1 MVDENEFKEAIIE
14 LKYEEIRDL
23 VQSAIKDGSDPL
35 KILNSLKQGLDV
47 VGERYHNKEYFLS
60 ELFMAGE
67 TMSAAMGVLSPALTA
82 TRSGDQETE
91 GIVVL
96 GSIQGDV
103 HDFGKNIAK
112 IFLTASGFSV
122 RDLGVDVPPTTFV
135 DVAIDMNADVI
146 GISAILS
153 ATQPV
158 SQEVVNELQRR
169 GLRER
174 YKVILGGTGVT
185 KRAIQEYGVDEAVN
199 DATDGVNIIKQWLG
213 GESS

>member
-1 MVDENEFKEAIIE
+1 MVDENEFKDAIIE
-14 LKYEEIRDL
+14 LKYDEISDL
-23 VQSAIKDGSDPL
+23 VQSALKDGSDPIE
-35 KILNSLKQGLDV
+35 ILNSLKQGLDV

-67 TMSAAMGVLSPALTA
+67 TMSAALEVLTPALA
-82 TRSGDQETE
+82 EAQSRDQETA
-91 GIVVL
+91 GTVVL

-112 IFLTASGFSV
+112 IFLTASGFCV
-122 RDLGVDVPPTTFV
+122 HDLGVDVPPSTFV
-135 DVAIDMNADVI
+135 ALAIDLNADVI

-158 SQEVVNELQRR
+158 SQEVVDELERR
-169 GLRER
+169 GLRQQF
-174 YKVILGGTGVT
+174 KVILGGTGVT

-213 GESS
+213 GES

>member
-1 MVDENEFKEAIIE
+1 MADENEFKEAIIE
-14 LKYEEIRDL
+14 LKYDEISTM
-23 VQSAIKDGSDPL
+23 VQSALNDGCNPL
-35 KILNSLKQGLDV
+35 EILNSLKKGLDV

-67 TMSAAMGVLSPALTA
+67 TMSAAMEVLTPALAA
-82 TRSGDQETE
+82 TRSQDQDIE
-91 GIVVL
+91 GTVVL

-112 IFLTASGFSV
+112 IFLTASGFKV
-122 RDLGVDVPPTTFV
+122 HDLGVDVSPSTFV
-135 DVAIDMNADVI
+135 DGAIDMNADVI

-169 GLRER
+169 GLREQF
-174 YKVILGGTGVT
+174 KVILGGTGVT
-185 KRAIQEYGVDEAVN
+185 KRAIQEYGIDEAVN

-213 GESS
+213 GES

>member
-14 LKYEEIRDL
+14 LKYDEISDL
-23 VQSAIKDGSDPL
+23 VQSALKDGRDPL
-35 KILNSLKQGLDV
+35 EILNSLKQGLDV

-67 TMSAAMGVLSPALTA
+67 TMSAAMEVLSPALTA
-82 TRSGDQETE
+82 TRSGEQETE
-91 GIVVL
+91 GTVVL

-112 IFLTASGFSV
+112 IFLTASGFNV
-122 RDLGVDVPPTTFV
+122 HDLGVDVPPTTFV
-135 DVAIDMNADVI
+135 DVAIDVNADVI

-158 SQEVVNELQRR
+158 SREVVNELERR
-169 GLRER
+169 GLREQ

-185 KRAIQEYGVDEAVN
+185 NRAIQEYGVDEAVN
-199 DATDGVNIIKQWLG
+199 DATYGVNIIKQWLG
-213 GESS
+213 GES

>member
-1 MVDENEFKEAIIE
+1 MADENKFKEAIIE
-14 LKYEEIRDL
+14 LKYDDISTM
-23 VQSAIKDGSDPL
+23 VQSALNDGCNPL
-35 KILNSLKQGLDV
+35 NILNSLKQGLDV

-67 TMSAAMGVLSPALTA
+67 TMSAAMEVLTPALAA
-82 TRSGDQETE
+82 TRSEDQEAE
-91 GIVVL
+91 GTVVL

-112 IFLTASGFSV
+112 IFLTASGFNV
-122 RDLGVDVPPTTFV
+122 HDLGVDVPPSTFV
-135 DVAIDMNADVI
+135 DIAIDKNADVI

-158 SQEVVNELQRR
+158 SREVVNELQRR
-169 GLRER
+169 GLREQF
-174 YKVILGGTGVT
+174 KVILGGTGVT
-185 KRAIQEYGVDEAVN
+185 KRAIQEYGIDEAVN

-213 GESS
+213 GES

>member
-1 MVDENEFKEAIIE
+1 MADENKFKDAIIE
-14 LKYEEIRDL
+14 LKYDEISAM
-23 VQSAIKDGSDPL
+23 VQSALDTGYNPL
-35 KILNSLKQGLDV
+35 EILNSLKQGLDV

-67 TMSAAMGVLSPALTA
+67 TMSAAMEVLTPALA
-82 TRSGDQETE
+82 STRREDQEAE
-91 GIVVL
+91 GTVVL

-112 IFLTASGFSV
+112 IFLTASGFNV
-122 RDLGVDVPPTTFV
+122 HDLGVDVPPSIFV
-135 DVAIDMNADVI
+135 DVAIEMNANVI

-169 GLRER
+169 GLREQF
-174 YKVILGGTGVT
+174 KVILGGTGVT
-185 KRAIQEYGVDEAVN
+185 KRAIHEYGVDEAVN

-213 GESS
+213 GGS

>member
-1 MVDENEFKEAIIE
+1 MADENKFKEAIIE
-14 LKYEEIRDL
+14 LKYDDISTM
-23 VQSAIKDGSDPL
+23 VQSALNDGCNPL

-67 TMSAAMGVLSPALTA
+67 TMSAAMEVLTPALAA
-82 TRSGDQETE
+82 TRSEDQEAE
-91 GIVVL
+91 GTVVL

-112 IFLTASGFSV
+112 IFLTASGFNV
-122 RDLGVDVPPTTFV
+122 HDLGVDVPPSTFV
-135 DVAIDMNADVI
+135 DIAIDKNADVI

-158 SQEVVNELQRR
+158 SREVVNELQRR
-169 GLRER
+169 GLREQF
-174 YKVILGGTGVT
+174 KVILGGTGVT
-185 KRAIQEYGVDEAVN
+185 KRAIQEYGIDEAVN

-213 GESS
+213 GES

>member
-1 MVDENEFKEAIIE
+1 MVDGNEFKEAIIE
-14 LKYEEIRDL
+14 LKYDEINTM
-23 VQSAIKDGSDPL
+23 VQSALNDGCNPL
-35 KILNSLKQGLDV
+35 EILNSLKQGLDV

-67 TMSAAMGVLSPALTA
+67 TMSAAMEVLTPALAA
-82 TRSGDQETE
+82 TRGQDQEAE
-91 GIVVL
+91 GTIVL

-112 IFLTASGFSV
+112 IFLTASGFKV
-122 RDLGVDVPPTTFV
+122 HDLGVDVSPSTFV

-158 SQEVVNELQRR
+158 SHEVVNELQRR
-169 GLRER
+169 GLREQF
-174 YKVILGGTGVT
+174 KVILGGTGVT
-185 KRAIQEYGVDEAVN
+185 KRAIQEYGIDEAVN

-213 GESS
+213 SES

>member
-14 LKYEEIRDL
+14 LKYEEISAL
-23 VQSAIKDGSDPL
+23 VQSALKNGSDPL
-35 KILNSLKQGLDV
+35 EILNSLKQGLDV

-67 TMSAAMGVLSPALTA
+67 TMSAAMEVLSPALTA
-82 TRSGDQETE
+82 ARSGEQETE

-112 IFLTASGFSV
+112 IFLTASGFNV
-122 RDLGVDVPPTTFV
+122 HDLGVDVPPTTFV

-158 SQEVVNELQRR
+158 SREVVNELQRR
-169 GLRER
+169 GLREQ

-185 KRAIQEYGVDEAVN
+185 DRAIKEYGVDEAVN

-213 GESS
+213 GES

>member
-1 MVDENEFKEAIIE
+1 MADENKFKEAIIE
-14 LKYEEIRDL
+14 LKYDEISAM
-23 VQSAIKDGSDPL
+23 VQSALNDGCNPL
-35 KILNSLKQGLDV
+35 EILNSLKQGLDV

-67 TMSAAMGVLSPALTA
+67 TMSAAMEVLTPALAA
-82 TRSGDQETE
+82 TRSEDQEAE
-91 GIVVL
+91 GTVVL

-112 IFLTASGFSV
+112 IFLTASGFNV
-122 RDLGVDVPPTTFV
+122 HDLGVDVPPATFV

-158 SQEVVNELQRR
+158 SREVVNELQRR
-169 GLRER
+169 GLREQF
-174 YKVILGGTGVT
+174 KVILGGTGVT
-185 KRAIQEYGVDEAVN
+185 KRAIQEYGIDEAVN

-213 GESS
+213 GES

>member
-14 LKYEEIRDL
+14 LKFEEISDL

-35 KILNSLKQGLDV
+35 EILNSLKQGLDV

-67 TMSAAMGVLSPALTA
+67 TMSAAMEVLSPALTA
-82 TRSGDQETE
+82 ARSGDQETE
-91 GIVVL
+91 GTVVL

-135 DVAIDMNADVI
+135 DVAIDLNADVI

-158 SQEVVNELQRR
+158 SRDVVNELQRR
-169 GLRER
+169 GLREQ

>member
-1 MVDENEFKEAIIE
+1 MADENKFKEAIIE
-14 LKYEEIRDL
+14 LKYDEISAM
-23 VQSAIKDGSDPL
+23 VQSALNDGCNPL
-35 KILNSLKQGLDV
+35 EILNSLKQGLDV

-67 TMSAAMGVLSPALTA
+67 TMSAAMEVLTPALAA
-82 TRSGDQETE
+82 TRSEDQEAE
-91 GIVVL
+91 GTVVL

-112 IFLTASGFSV
+112 IFLTASGFNV
-122 RDLGVDVPPTTFV
+122 HDLGVDVPPSTFV

-158 SQEVVNELQRR
+158 SREVVNELQRR
-169 GLRER
+169 GLREQF
-174 YKVILGGTGVT
+174 KVILGGTGVT
-185 KRAIQEYGVDEAVN
+185 KRAIQEYGIDEAVN
-199 DATDGVNIIKQWLG
+199 DATDGVNIIKHWLG
-213 GESS
+213 GES

>member
-1 MVDENEFKEAIIE
+1 MAEENEFKEAIIE
-14 LKYEEIRDL
+14 LKYDEISAM
-23 VQSAIKDGSDPL
+23 VQSALNDSCNPL
-35 KILNSLKQGLDV
+35 EILNSLKQGLDV

-67 TMSAAMGVLSPALTA
+67 TMSAAMEVLAPALAA
-82 TRSGDQETE
+82 TRSEDQEAE
-91 GIVVL
+91 GTVVL

-112 IFLTASGFSV
+112 IFLTASGFNV
-122 RDLGVDVPPTTFV
+122 HDLGVDVPPSTFV

-169 GLRER
+169 GLREQF
-174 YKVILGGTGVT
+174 KVILGGTGVT
-185 KRAIQEYGVDEAVN
+185 KRAIKQYGVDEAVN

-213 GESS
+213 GESW

>member
-1 MVDENEFKEAIIE
+1 MADENKFKEAIIE
-14 LKYEEIRDL
+14 LKYDDISTM
-23 VQSAIKDGSDPL
+23 VQSALNDGCNPL
-35 KILNSLKQGLDV
+35 NILNSLKQGLDV

-67 TMSAAMGVLSPALTA
+67 TMSAAMEVLTPALAA
-82 TRSGDQETE
+82 TRSEDQEAE
-91 GIVVL
+91 GTVVL

-112 IFLTASGFSV
+112 IFLTASGFNV
-122 RDLGVDVPPTTFV
+122 HDLGVDVPPSTFV
-135 DVAIDMNADVI
+135 DAAIDKNADVI

-158 SQEVVNELQRR
+158 SREVVIELQRR
-169 GLRER
+169 GLREQF
-174 YKVILGGTGVT
+174 KVILGGTGVT
-185 KRAIQEYGVDEAVN
+185 KRAIQEYGIDEAVN

-213 GESS
+213 GES

>member
-1 MVDENEFKEAIIE
+1 MAEENEFKEAIIE
-14 LKYEEIRDL
+14 LKYDEISAM
-23 VQSAIKDGSDPL
+23 VQSALNDGCNPL
-35 KILNSLKQGLDV
+35 EILNSLKQGLDV

-67 TMSAAMGVLSPALTA
+67 TMSAAMEVLSPALAA
-82 TRSGDQETE
+82 TRSEVQEAE
-91 GIVVL
+91 GTVVL

-112 IFLTASGFSV
+112 IFLTASGFNV
-122 RDLGVDVPPTTFV
+122 HDLGVDVPPSTFV
-135 DVAIDMNADVI
+135 DDAIEMNADVI

-158 SQEVVNELQRR
+158 SQEVVYELQRR
-169 GLRER
+169 GLREQF
-174 YKVILGGTGVT
+174 KVILGGTGVT
-185 KRAIQEYGVDEAVN
+185 KRAIQEYGIDEAVN

-213 GESS
+213 GES

>member
-14 LKYEEIRDL
+14 LKYEEISDL

-35 KILNSLKQGLDV
+35 EILNSLKQGLDV

-67 TMSAAMGVLSPALTA
+67 TMSAAMEVLSPALTA
-82 TRSGDQETE
+82 ARNGDQETE
-91 GIVVL
+91 GTVVL

-112 IFLTASGFSV
+112 IFLTASGFNV

-135 DVAIDMNADVI
+135 DVAIDLNADVI

-158 SQEVVNELQRR
+158 SRDVVNELQRR
-169 GLRER
+169 GLREQF
-174 YKVILGGTGVT
+174 KVILGGTGVT

>member
-1 MVDENEFKEAIIE
+1 MADENEFKEAIIE
-14 LKYEEIRDL
+14 LKYDEITAM
-23 VQSAIKDGSDPL
+23 VQSALNNGYSPL

-67 TMSAAMGVLSPALTA
+67 TMSAAMEVLTPALAA
-82 TRSGDQETE
+82 TRSEDQEAE
-91 GIVVL
+91 GTVVL

-112 IFLTASGFSV
+112 IFLTASGFNV
-122 RDLGVDVPPTTFV
+122 HDLGVDIPPSTFV

-169 GLRER
+169 GLREQF
-174 YKVILGGTGVT
+174 KVILGGTGVT

-199 DATDGVNIIKQWLG
+199 DATDGVNIIKKWLG
-213 GESS
+213 GKS